1 MGLGP
6 KVFTRKNGNQKGGRL
21 YKWSPIPSDKRATK
35 GSAGQGNYY
44 CNATPR
50 SQGEDW
56 KVTYMYTITVVN
68 GVQHKVAYVACD
80 YVQ

>member
-1 MGLGP
+1 MGLGK
-6 KVFTRKNGNQKGGRL
+6 KVFTRKNGTQKGGKL
-21 YKWSPIPSDKRATK
+21 YKWSPLQSSKR
-35 GSAGQGNYY
+35 GSKIEQKNKFY
-44 CNATPR
+44 CSAVPR

-56 KVTYMYTITVVN
+56 KVTYMLTITVID

>member
-6 KVFTRKNGNQKGGRL
+6 KVFTRKNGNQKGGGL
-21 YKWSPIPSDKRATK
+21 YKWSPSPESKRATK
-35 GSAGQGNYY
+35 IEQQNTYY
-44 CNATPR
+44 CSATPR

-56 KVTYMYTITVVN
+56 KVTYMYVITVVD
-68 GVQHKVAYVACD
+68 GIQHKVAYVACD